1 MSVVYAGLLTFLAM
15 TFVYAGLLLLHGLR
29 KVIGTAGFCIAL
41 GLLFVFMELVG
52 AAGFRIVTDLPG
64 LNFNLMSPGLLLPF
78 LAAMM
83 VVYITE
89 GTLATQRVMI
99 GMIFSL
105 ILYLYLANL
114 AKQLVGAMSEEKA
127 FALSELLTLSLRS
140 MMATVVSFAVDI
152 FLLPILYQWFRNR
165 NCRLVIAM
173 IGALA
178 LVQFLDGLLFVI
190 INHLGSNNWWRPL
203 AESYL
208 ANMLAVVWI
217 GIMTGIYLSRIDQ
230 EEPGTGR
237 RALDIVF
244 AFFGNYGKT
253 KALEEDLRRSEERYK
268 LLFERAG
275 DMVVVINEEGTILN
289 ANHAAQE
296 LAGMADGQDFQTLT
310 GLAPEVWQNETPDP
324 VTVTLP
330 GSDRVLDFTFTPF
343 RAQEDAEPE
352 YIIFGRDITRRT
364 RLEQELE
371 EWRIRTEHNQRLQ
384 SIGRL
389 AGGIAHDFNNFL
401 HAIQGHLD
409 IILYMHPVEDENVNR
424 HLQKIDDITGKA
436 STLTKQMLGF
446 ARKGSYARTIFDPA
460 EMVRSTLELF
470 LPDDSEA
477 ASIQI
482 DTSAV
487 PQQTPFRINADSMQ
501 IQQTLLNI
509 LINARDA
516 MKNTPVSDRR
526 IVIAVAKTSELPA
539 FQMLPPQEAEFKEET
554 EYGVIRI
561 SDNGPGISDAI
572 RNRIFEPFFTTKPVG
587 QGTGMGL
594 SMAYGT
600 MLSHKGWLQCGN
612 IADGG
617 AVFELV
623 FPIVSDSKDI

>member
-1 MSVVYAGLLTFLAM
+1 MSILYASLLTFLAM

-29 KVIGTAGFCIAL
+29 KVIGTAAFCIAL

-52 AAGFRIVTDLPG
+52 AAGFRIVTELPG

-78 LAAMM
+78 LGAIM
-83 VVYITE
+83 VVYITD
-89 GTLATQRVMI
+89 GTLATQRMMI

-140 MMATVVSFAVDI
+140 MTATVVSFAVDI
-152 FLLPILYQWFRNR
+152 FLLPILYQWFRNKK
-165 NCRLVIAM
+165 CRLVIAM

-190 INHLGSNNWWRPL
+190 INHLGNNNWWRPL

-237 RALDIVF
+237 RALDILF

-253 KALEEDLRRSEERYK
+253 KALEADLRRSEERYK

-275 DMVVVINEEGTILN
+275 DMVLVINSEGMILN
-289 ANHAAQE
+289 ANRAAHE
-296 LAGMADGQDFQTLT
+296 IAGMTDGKDFQILS
-310 GLAPEVWQNETPDP
+310 GLAPETWQNETPGP
-324 VTVTLP
+324 VTVVLP
-330 GSDRVLDFTFTPF
+330 GSERVLELTFTPF
-343 RAQEDAEPE
+343 RAQEEAPPE

-364 RLEQELE
+364 RLEKELE
-371 EWRIRTEHNQRLQ
+371 EWRTRTEHNQRLQ

-409 IILYMHPVEDENVNR
+409 IILYMHPVDDENVTR
-424 HLQKIDDITGKA
+424 HLQKVEDITDKA
-436 STLTKQMLGF
+436 ATLTRQLLGF
-446 ARKGSYARTIFDPA
+446 ARKGTYARTVCDPA
-460 EMVRSTLELF
+460 ELIRSTLELF

-477 ASIQI
+477 AAVQI
-482 DTSAV
+482 DASAV
-487 PQQTPFRINADSMQ
+487 PASAGFRINADAMQ

-516 MKNTPVSDRR
+516 MKNIPQPDRR
-526 IVIAVAKTSELPA
+526 ITIATGKTTLLPA
-539 FQMLPPQEAEFKEET
+539 FQMLPPPEADFNAAL

-623 FPIVSDSKDI
+623 FPIVSDPKDI

>member
-1 MSVVYAGLLTFLAM
+1 MSAFYPCLLTFLAM

-52 AAGFRIVTDLPG
+52 VAGFRIVTDLPG

-78 LAAMM
+78 LGALM
-83 VVYITE
+83 VIYITD
-89 GTLATQRVMI
+89 GTLAAQRVMI

-140 MMATVVSFAVDI
+140 MTATVVSFAVDI

-178 LVQFLDGLLFVI
+178 SVQFLDGLLFVI
-190 INHLGSNNWWRPL
+190 INHLGSSNWWRPL
-203 AESYL
+203 TDSYL

-217 GIMTGIYLSRIDQ
+217 GIMTGIYLSRIDR

-253 KALEEDLRRSEERYK
+253 KALEADLRRSEERYK

-275 DMVVVINEEGTILN
+275 DMVLVINGDGMILN
-289 ANHAAQE
+289 ANRAARE
-296 LAGMADGQDFQTLT
+296 LAGMMDGMDFQALT
-310 GLAPEVWQNETPDP
+310 GLAPEIWLNEAPGP
-324 VTVTLP
+324 VTVVLP
-330 GSDRVLDFTFTPF
+330 GSERVLELTFTPF
-343 RAQEDAEPE
+343 RAQEDADPE
-352 YIIFGRDITRRT
+352 YIIFGRDITQRT
-364 RLEQELE
+364 RLEKELE

-409 IILYMHPVEDENVNR
+409 LIQYMNPVEDENVTR
-424 HLQKIDDITGKA
+424 HLSKIDEITGKA
-436 STLTKQMLGF
+436 ATLTKQLLGF
-446 ARKGSYARTIFDPA
+446 ARKGTYARTVFDPA
-460 EMVRSTLELF
+460 EQVRSTLELF
-470 LPDDSEA
+470 LPDDSDA
-477 ASIQI
+477 AAVQI

-487 PQQTPFRINADSMQ
+487 PQHASFRINADAMQ

-516 MKNTPVSDRR
+516 MKNIPVPDRR
-526 IVIAVAKTSELPA
+526 ITIAVGKTTEFPD
-539 FQMLPPQEAEFKEET
+539 FQLLPPPEADYKSST

-617 AVFELV
+617 AVFDLV
-623 FPIVSDSKDI
+623 FPIDDDPKDI

>member
-1 MSVVYAGLLTFLAM
+1 MSAFYPCLLTFLAM

-29 KVIGTAGFCIAL
+29 KVIGTAGVYIAL

-52 AAGFRIVTDLPG
+52 VAGFRIVTDLPG

-78 LAAMM
+78 LGALM
-83 VVYITE
+83 VIYITD
-89 GTLATQRVMI
+89 GTLAAQRVMI

-127 FALSELLTLSLRS
+127 FALSELLALSLRS
-140 MMATVVSFAVDI
+140 MTATVVSFAVDI
-152 FLLPILYQWFRNR
+152 FLLPILYQWFRNK

-190 INHLGSNNWWRPL
+190 INHLGNNNWWRPL
-203 AESYL
+203 TESYL

-217 GIMTGIYLSRIDQ
+217 GIMTGVYLSRIDQ

-253 KALEEDLRRSEERYK
+253 KALEADLRRSEERYK

-275 DMVVVINEEGTILN
+275 DMVLVINGDGMILN
-289 ANHAAQE
+289 ANRAARE
-296 LAGMADGQDFQTLT
+296 LAGMRDGMDFQALT
-310 GLAPEVWQNETPDP
+310 GLAPEVWLNEAPG
-324 VTVTLP
+324 TVTAVLP
-330 GSDRVLDFTFTPF
+330 GSERVLELTFTPF
-343 RAQEDAEPE
+343 RTQEDAAPE
-352 YIIFGRDITRRT
+352 YIIFGRDITRRI
-364 RLEQELE
+364 RLEKELE

-409 IILYMHPVEDENVNR
+409 LILYMNPVEDENVTR
-424 HLQKIDDITGKA
+424 HLNKIDEITGKA
-436 STLTKQMLGF
+436 ATLTKQLLGF
-446 ARKGSYARTIFDPA
+446 ARKGTYARTVFDPA
-460 EMVRSTLELF
+460 EQVRATLELF

-477 ASIQI
+477 AAVRI

-487 PQQTPFRINADSMQ
+487 PQHASFRINADAMQ
-501 IQQTLLNI
+501 IQQMILNI

-516 MKNTPVSDRR
+516 MKNIPVPDRR
-526 IVIAVAKTSELPA
+526 ITIAVGKTAELPA
-539 FQMLPPQEAEFKEET
+539 FQMQPPPEADYKAGT
-554 EYGVIRI
+554 EYGAIRI

-623 FPIVSDSKDI
+623 FPVAEDPEDI

>member
-1 MSVVYAGLLTFLAM
+1 MSVVYASLLTFLAM

-52 AAGFRIVTDLPG
+52 AAGFQVVTDLPG

-78 LAAMM
+78 LGAMM
-83 VVYITE
+83 VIYITE

-190 INHLGSNNWWRPL
+190 INHLGNNNWWRPL

-244 AFFGNYGKT
+244 AFLGNYGKT

-275 DMVVVINEEGTILN
+275 DMVVVINEEGTIDL
-289 ANHAAQE
+289 
-296 LAGMADGQDFQTLT
+296 
-310 GLAPEVWQNETPDP
+310 
-324 VTVTLP
+324 
-330 GSDRVLDFTFTPF
+330 
-343 RAQEDAEPE
+343 
-352 YIIFGRDITRRT
+352 
-364 RLEQELE
+364 
-371 EWRIRTEHNQRLQ
+371 
-384 SIGRL
+384 
-389 AGGIAHDFNNFL
+389 
-401 HAIQGHLD
+401 
-409 IILYMHPVEDENVNR
+409 
-424 HLQKIDDITGKA
+424 
-436 STLTKQMLGF
+436 
-446 ARKGSYARTIFDPA
+446 
-460 EMVRSTLELF
+460 
-470 LPDDSEA
+470 
-477 ASIQI
+477 
-482 DTSAV
+482 
-487 PQQTPFRINADSMQ
+487 
-501 IQQTLLNI
+501 
-509 LINARDA
+509 
-516 MKNTPVSDRR
+516 
-526 IVIAVAKTSELPA
+526 
-539 FQMLPPQEAEFKEET
+539 
-554 EYGVIRI
+554 
-561 SDNGPGISDAI
+561 
-572 RNRIFEPFFTTKPVG
+572 
-587 QGTGMGL
+587 
-594 SMAYGT
+594 
-600 MLSHKGWLQCGN
+600 
-612 IADGG
+612 
-617 AVFELV
+617 
-623 FPIVSDSKDI
+623 

>member
-1 MSVVYAGLLTFLAM
+1 M

-29 KVIGTAGFCIAL
+29 KVIGAAGFYIAL
-41 GLLFVFMELVG
+41 GLLFVLMELVG
-52 AAGFRIVTDLPG
+52 AAGFQIVTDLPG

-78 LAAMM
+78 LGAMI

-105 ILYLYLANL
+105 ILYLYLAKL
-114 AKQLVGAMSEEKA
+114 TEQLVGAMSGEKA
-127 FALSELLTLSLRS
+127 FAFSELLTLSLRS
-140 MMATVVSFAVDI
+140 MMATVVSFSVDI

-190 INHLGSNNWWRPL
+190 INHLGSSNWWRPL
-203 AESYL
+203 TESYL
-208 ANMLAVVWI
+208 ANLLAAVWI

-237 RALDIVF
+237 RSLDIIF

-253 KALEEDLRRSEERYK
+253 KALEEDLRRSEKRYK

-275 DMVVVINEEGTILN
+275 DMVLVINGSGMILN
-289 ANHAAQE
+289 ANRAAQE
-296 LAGMADGQDFQTLT
+296 LAGMTDGENFQAIT
-310 GLAPEVWQNETPDP
+310 GLAPGVWQNETPDP
-324 VTVTLP
+324 VNVTLP
-330 GSDRVLDFTFTPF
+330 GSDRVLDLTFTPF

-364 RLEQELE
+364 RLERELE

-446 ARKGSYARTIFDPA
+446 ARKGTYARTVFDPA
-460 EMVRSTLELF
+460 ELVRSTLELF

-487 PQQTPFRINADSMQ
+487 PKHIAFRINADSMQ

-516 MKNTPVSDRR
+516 MKNIPVPDRR
-526 IVIAVAKTSELPA
+526 ITIAVGKASDLPS
-539 FQMLPPQEAEFKEET
+539 FQMLPPPEAEFKPET

-561 SDNGPGISDAI
+561 SDSGPGISDAV

-612 IADGG
+612 TAAGG

-623 FPIVSDSKDI
+623 FPIVTDSKDI

>member
-1 MSVVYAGLLTFLAM
+1 MSAFYPCLLTFLAM

-29 KVIGTAGFCIAL
+29 KVIGTAGVYIAL

-52 AAGFRIVTDLPG
+52 VAGFRIVTDLPG

-78 LAAMM
+78 LGALM
-83 VVYITE
+83 VIYITD
-89 GTLATQRVMI
+89 GTLAAQRVMI

-140 MMATVVSFAVDI
+140 MTATVVSFAVDI
-152 FLLPILYQWFRNR
+152 FLLPILYQWFRNK

-190 INHLGSNNWWRPL
+190 INHLGNNNWWRPL
-203 AESYL
+203 TESYL

-217 GIMTGIYLSRIDQ
+217 GIMTGVYLSRIDQ

-253 KALEEDLRRSEERYK
+253 KALEADLRRSEERYK

-275 DMVVVINEEGTILN
+275 DMVLVINGDGMILN
-289 ANHAAQE
+289 ANRAARE
-296 LAGMADGQDFQTLT
+296 LAGMRDGMDFQALT
-310 GLAPEVWQNETPDP
+310 GLAPEVWLNEAPGT
-324 VTVTLP
+324 VTVVLP
-330 GSDRVLDFTFTPF
+330 GSERVLELTFTPF
-343 RAQEDAEPE
+343 RTQEGAAPE
-352 YIIFGRDITRRT
+352 YIIFGRDITRRI
-364 RLEQELE
+364 RLEKELE

-409 IILYMHPVEDENVNR
+409 LILYMNPVEDENVTR
-424 HLQKIDDITGKA
+424 HLNKIDEITGKA
-436 STLTKQMLGF
+436 ATLTKQLLGF
-446 ARKGSYARTIFDPA
+446 ARKGTYARTVFDPA
-460 EMVRSTLELF
+460 EQVRATLELF

-477 ASIQI
+477 AAVRI

-487 PQQTPFRINADSMQ
+487 PQHASFRINADAMQ
-501 IQQTLLNI
+501 IQQMILNI

-516 MKNTPVSDRR
+516 MKNIPVPDRR
-526 IVIAVAKTSELPA
+526 ITIAVGKTAELPA
-539 FQMLPPQEAEFKEET
+539 FQMLPPPEADYKAGT

-623 FPIVSDSKDI
+623 FPVAEDPEDI